1 MGARN
6 PRVSGGAK
14 AERSTHT
21 RRRSAASGRPD
32 SPGLC
37 SAVAAGPGDLSEKRA
52 RAREG
57 TCAEAAVGSSAKLP
71 LAGRPAEAGAAAGA
85 EEEPAAPC
93 PAGSV
98 LLVAAPSWPP
108 CPAAATGTL
117 DSAAFEVRAAASV
130 SRATALPS
138 ASSSSRN
145 LEPACRTSS
154 DNSSNKAA
162 TDSGEASPA
171 TTTNNSRVLSAS
183 AGAQSGRAST
193 RASARTVSAG
203 SGSKHST
210 DKGRAAC
217 TAACAFPPAGLTDAG
232 APAGAPGLL
241 PSAAGLPDWSA
252 AGLPDWTAAGFPD
265 WAAAAGLPDWRAA
278 AGLASSSS
286 ELDSSPGPPAPS
298 ARMPPVPPA
307 SATAPPTA
315 PPWAGAAGEGTSGER
330 MARARLACACS
341 PRAATTAAAAFKSAS
356 ACVACVEYGGQR
368 SSPSKLTSGDSPGI
382 GIAGLAGL
390 PTAPGLNT
398 RAPGLGSG
406 AGSASTRAT
415 CGRGRMRAVSSAK
428 TRRVTTGERRSEKWP
443 AAAAAATSVD
453 AGPMS
458 WNEPNGGASGCAL
471 ATALPSAAACACVSG
486 GPS

>member
-1 MGARN
+1 MF
-6 PRVSGGAK
+6 VV
-14 AERSTHT
+14 T
-21 RRRSAASGRPD
+21 
-32 SPGLC
+32 
-37 SAVAAGPGDLSEKRA
+37 
-52 RAREG
+52 
-57 TCAEAAVGSSAKLP
+57 
-71 LAGRPAEAGAAAGA
+71 
-85 EEEPAAPC
+85 
-93 PAGSV
+93 
-98 LLVAAPSWPP
+98 
-108 CPAAATGTL
+108 
-117 DSAAFEVRAAASV
+117 
-130 SRATALPS
+130 
-138 ASSSSRN
+138 
-145 LEPACRTSS
+145 
-154 DNSSNKAA
+154 
-162 TDSGEASPA
+162 
-171 TTTNNSRVLSAS
+171 
-183 AGAQSGRAST
+183 
-193 RASARTVSAG
+193 
-203 SGSKHST
+203 
-210 DKGRAAC
+210 C

-278 AGLASSSS
+278 AGLASCLGGVSFGVLSDINELYKRTSSS

-341 PRAATTAAAAFKSAS
+341 PRAATTAAAV
-356 ACVACVEYGGQR
+356 CYGGQR

-415 CGRGRMRAVSSAK
+415 ADQTSEQLGQAWAWSAK
-428 TRRVTTGERRSEKWP
+428 SKIQQ
-443 AAAAAATSVD
+443 S
-453 AGPMS
+453 S
-458 WNEPNGGASGCAL
+458 AL
-471 ATALPSAAACACVSG
+471 ATKNTKRDKASTMRAGADEGGEQRQNAACHDGRKTLRKVAGRCCRCYFRRCRTDELERAERRRERLSSHLRARHRPAQRSRLCVRVRGSLVTKPEQYQQRTNHRPG
-486 GPS
+486 GGGIMDEMRGFVFSRRDEFLCAL